1 MVRHFINCILQH
13 RNFSVCIPQAVISE
27 LLHSGTVCD
36 VVNVVLA
43 LAQQICIVLLNLRD
57 KLCRVF
63 LRMLRVV
70 IFILRHLTSIRKRFE
85 QPRYKIL
92 LLFCCGQVAVGI
104 FEQLDTFAS
113 RNILCEVRKLCRLL
127 SSFEIWRREKHTGH
141 QSSKL
146 PR

>member
-1 MVRHFINCILQH
+1 MMDDLIDCVLQH
-13 RNFSVCIPQAVISE
+13 RHFAVCIPQTMLSK

-63 LRMLRVV
+63 LRILRVV

-104 FEQLDTFAS
+104 FEKLDTLA
-113 RNILCEVRKLCRLL
+113 R
-127 SSFEIWRREKHTGH
+127 
-141 QSSKL
+141 
-146 PR
+146 